1 MTPAPTFQP
10 LLDALP
16 YAALVVDAKDRVI
29 ATNDAATQLLGWQ
42 AQGLLLVNVL
52 RQPDVIATLDAVRGG
67 ADQST
72 ARYLSRKSEGRVF
85 DVVARPLG
93 AGQVVLSFV
102 DVTAV
107 EEAGQIRRDFVANV
121 SHELRTPLTA
131 LIGFIETLQG
141 PAKGDAKAHER
152 FLGIMLDEAT
162 RMTRLVDDLL
172 SLSRVESTERT
183 RPSGLVNLAEL
194 MGTLKE
200 YYESQGNDHTI
211 QLDVQTAQTSTVGD
225 VDQLRQVLSNLI
237 ENALKYAPD
246 TPVTLRLEGP
256 VYAREL
262 RGDALKLTVMDQGP
276 GIDPIHI
283 PRLTERFYRIDT
295 HRSRA
300 MGGTGLGL
308 AIVKHILT
316 RHRGALKIKSAL
328 GQGSSFSILLPAI

>member
-1 MTPAPTFQP
+1 MSSDPSLQT

-16 YAALVVDAKDRVI
+16 YAAMVVDAKDRVL
-29 ATNDAATQLLGWQ
+29 AANDAATQLIGWQ
-42 AQGLLLVNVL
+42 AQGLLLVNVI
-52 RQPDVIATLDAVRGG
+52 RQPDVIATLDSVRAGS
-67 ADQST
+67 DQST
-72 ARYLSRKSEGRVF
+72 ARYLSRKSEGRMF

-93 AGQVVLSFV
+93 TGQVVLSFV

-141 PAKGDAKAHER
+141 PARGDAKAHER
-152 FLGIMLDEAT
+152 FLSIMLDESN

-172 SLSRVESTERT
+172 SLSRVEASEKT
-183 RPSGLVNLAEL
+183 RPNQTIDLADL
-194 MGTLKE
+194 MGTIKA
-200 YYESQGNDHTI
+200 YYENQGAEYKIELDIQTNRSSTI
-211 QLDVQTAQTSTVGD
+211 GD
-225 VDQLRQVLSNLI
+225 LDQLRQVLGNLI
-237 ENALKYAPD
+237 ENALKYAPNAA
-246 TPVTLRLEGP
+246 VILRLEGP

-262 RGDALKLTVMDQGP
+262 RGDALKLSVIDKGP

-316 RHRGALKIKSAL
+316 RHRGALKIKSTL
-328 GQGSSFSILLPAI
+328 GQGSAFSVLLPIG